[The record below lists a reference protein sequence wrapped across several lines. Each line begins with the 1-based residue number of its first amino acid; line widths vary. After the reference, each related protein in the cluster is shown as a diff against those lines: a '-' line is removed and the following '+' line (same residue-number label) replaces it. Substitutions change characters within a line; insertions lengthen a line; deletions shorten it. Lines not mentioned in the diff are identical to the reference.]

1 MDKVV
6 ENIGKK
12 IYKNHKY
19 YRDLATVMEHPEFRN
34 FFDSYMKDVEDAK
47 LTIMFMKL
55 YEAIEK
61 RSNVELSPYQKIA
74 IMKEM
79 MDDWDFRRAVVMSE
93 IDPPHTMLAVKDT

>member
-12 IYKNHKY
+12 IYNTNNY

-34 FFDSYMKDVEDAK
+34 FFDSYMKDIEDAK

-61 RSNVELSPYQKIA
+61 RSNVELTPYQKIA

-79 MDDWDFRRAVVMSE
+79 MDDREFRRSMVFS
-93 IDPPHTMLAVKDT
+93 DNTLLAIKDS

>member
-55 YEAIEK
+55 SK
-61 RSNVELSPYQKIA
+61 SDLMWSSRLT
-74 IMKEM
+74 
-79 MDDWDFRRAVVMSE
+79 RR
-93 IDPPHTMLAVKDT
+93 